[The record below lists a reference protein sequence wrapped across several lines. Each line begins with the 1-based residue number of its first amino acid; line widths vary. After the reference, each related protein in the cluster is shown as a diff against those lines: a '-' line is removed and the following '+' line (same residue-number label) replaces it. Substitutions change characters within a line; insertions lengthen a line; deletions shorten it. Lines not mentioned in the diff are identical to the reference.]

1 VPVAG
6 TLARIELI
14 LPAGHKPVRRV
25 TWTFEQT
32 QHGRLFGNGVTY
44 DKTEQHYTSASLA
57 VDWDTQGAGSN
68 QYTLTAR
75 PEFEDGSALPPADH
89 PGNLATGEIEAMVD
103 VIESRPA
110 GPVVVATTAGEKA
123 AIPFDVQAVWVAIR
137 NRTQAIGF
145 GAYSQFIDN
154 LVCCL
159 AGRDCVMPANRTL
172 ASAMAQRPQIVGLAD
187 QLGLNPARILSQG
200 VYGYDLLRLATQ
212 AFLAM
217 NVGLLR
223 EGPNGEPRIPTPPD
237 FDAGEEQSRLGY
249 PTDPDTVAER
259 LRAYLKDDGRVL
271 PYLDSVVTAMLGTG
285 WRESG
290 ALGCYQDVLQH
301 RLESPAMLE
310 LIWSYWHEEGA
321 LTQTMNAIALRF
333 QNKRRRGNDP
343 LAQLEIDPLRPLNSL
358 IWGHIQSEYKRLS
371 VVRRAYEYDHHY
383 GITLRGPRDP
393 CADDGGQPL
402 QVPGGVPQPADAHG
416 RLLSRGR
423 RHDGG
428 GRRLPRAERAARPAP
443 RPRGGGAQ
451 PVRRPALDRARGDAD
466 RAVAAGEAR
475 DARVPAR
482 PGHGALRRALDGPGR
497 RDEAPAGLA
506 RHRRLLVPRT
516 GGVRRAAP
524 ALGPI
529 HRLDAGEQRGPGA
542 RLGAVLEARGS
553 GLRACVPRR
562 DERPGG
568 PRGRAREPAGCGAP
582 AHAAGASDGGNG
594 AAPCGRATDGA
605 RPGQQEADMWN
616 RELLAD
622 LEAETFEPESLDEAG
637 AADFEAGREEEAG
650 TAWAG
655 EEEAFPLGELDELD
669 ELDEI
674 LEAEATPR
682 ITRFGGRYRVV
693 LTGFAFDRSN
703 LPADA
708 VARLKGL
715 VDTVR
720 ASQRGPAPVR
730 LIEVIG
736 HTDPVGTDAYNLQL
750 GCRRAA
756 VVAARLRR
764 MMDPQLSGRV
774 RVRVASMGERQAV
787 PGRDSFNRRVEIAL
801 LTTPRPRPPGSTRCP
816 HVPGAGTPA
825 RSGPA
830 AVGSPRGSHP
840 RSPGNPRRRPGSR
853 HGNARRRR

>member
-1 VPVAG
+1 MTPRVPVAG
-6 TLARIELI
+6 TLARIELT
-14 LPAGHKPVRRV
+14 LPPGSPQVREV
-25 TWTFEQT
+25 AWTLDPAN
-32 QHGRLFGNGVTY
+32 HGRLFGTGVVPG
-44 DKTEQHYTSASLA
+44 EGGYTSDTTA
-57 VDWDTQGAGSN
+57 VDWDTAGAGSN
-68 QYTLTAR
+68 RFLVSAR
-75 PEFEDGSALPPADH
+75 VTFNDNSVRDVGTS
-89 PGNLATGEIEAMVD
+89 VD

-383 GITLRGPRDP
+383 GITLRGRAIPALMT
-393 CADDGGQPL
+393 ADSRSKFL
-402 QVPGGVPQPADAHG
+402 EAFHNLLTRTAAFYRADADTTVVADAYPVLNALRDLHLVLAEGAHNQFGDLPWTARAEMLIEQWLLARPEMREFLRG
-416 RLLSRGR
+416 RAMVPYAEPWMGQVDAMKRLQGWRATGVSSFRELAVYGEQLLLSVRYTAWTQVNNEAQARAWARYWKPEVQGYVHAYR
-423 RHDGG
+423 AVTNGQVD
-428 GRRLPRAERAARPAP
+428 LAVEPVNQLDAERRRMLPARLMAETAP
-443 RPRGGGAQ
+443 LLAVERPM
-451 PVRRPALDRARGDAD
+451 
-466 RAVAAGEAR
+466 
-475 DARVPAR
+475 VPAR
-482 PGHGALRRALDGPGR
+482 
-497 RDEAPAGLA
+497 
-506 RHRRLLVPRT
+506 
-516 GGVRRAAP
+516 
-524 ALGPI
+524 
-529 HRLDAGEQRGPGA
+529 
-542 RLGAVLEARGS
+542 
-553 GLRACVPRR
+553 
-562 DERPGG
+562 
-568 PRGRAREPAGCGAP
+568 
-582 AHAAGASDGGNG
+582 AAGG
-594 AAPCGRATDGA
+594 
-605 RPGQQEADMWN
+605 
-616 RELLAD
+616 
-622 LEAETFEPESLDEAG
+622 
-637 AADFEAGREEEAG
+637 
-650 TAWAG
+650 
-655 EEEAFPLGELDELD
+655 
-669 ELDEI
+669 
-674 LEAEATPR
+674 
-682 ITRFGGRYRVV
+682 
-693 LTGFAFDRSN
+693 
-703 LPADA
+703 
-708 VARLKGL
+708 
-715 VDTVR
+715 
-720 ASQRGPAPVR
+720 
-730 LIEVIG
+730 
-736 HTDPVGTDAYNLQL
+736 
-750 GCRRAA
+750 
-756 VVAARLRR
+756 
-764 MMDPQLSGRV
+764 
-774 RVRVASMGERQAV
+774 
-787 PGRDSFNRRVEIAL
+787 
-801 LTTPRPRPPGSTRCP
+801 
-816 HVPGAGTPA
+816 
-825 RSGPA
+825 
-830 AVGSPRGSHP
+830 
-840 RSPGNPRRRPGSR
+840 
-853 HGNARRRR
+853 